1 MITKAVNEERS
12 KGEKIMII
20 MIERRKALTDM
31 SLHAIVVY
39 ESKIVSGIYLGML
52 KKHIYHQD

>member
-1 MITKAVNEERS
+1 MRKES

-20 MIERRKALTDM
+20 MIERMKALTDM
-31 SLHAIVVY
+31 SLDAIVVY

-52 KKHIYHQD
+52 KKRIYHQD